1 MYMVSVLTYVI
12 VVSIPIVLSQ
22 CVQTRANILPI
33 WCETIVEIIRAPEY
47 DALHCMLQENAGG
60 VSRDEMAAVLME
72 VVDGRLPKDRI
83 ALRELYNEILG
94 WPWLEAEED
103 QTEGVGEAVA
113 DYEGITPT
121 GAVSNAA
128 SFCIGRAGAYWP
140 EKPPVL
146 PLCTCSYA

>member
-1 MYMVSVLTYVI
+1 
-12 VVSIPIVLSQ
+12 
-22 CVQTRANILPI
+22 
-33 WCETIVEIIRAPEY
+33 
-47 DALHCMLQENAGG
+47 MLQENAGG

-83 ALRELYNEILG
+83 ALRELYNEIIG

-121 GAVSNAA
+121 GACFNAVVF
-128 SFCIGRAGAYWP
+128 SIQ
-140 EKPPVL
+140 
-146 PLCTCSYA
+146 